1 MLDSFFKFI
10 LRQQLFALK
19 EFCMER
25 RLSKLQLRHKV
36 DQGHLKKLIDF
47 YKLHSNRKRYNRP
60 STF

>member
-36 DQGHLKKLIDF
+36 DQGHLKKL
-47 YKLHSNRKRYNRP
+47 L
-60 STF
+60 